1 MEPFGGLVAE
11 SPWGWE
17 AVLLIQSSLSFR
29 LVRAWDGGGEAIA
42 RRLFPPASAL
52 GFSSRSACLT
62 KAVQRQPFQHQPL
75 PGKVAA
81 AGLEAQTR
89 EA

>member
-1 MEPFGGLVAE
+1 MEPFGGLVAK

-17 AVLLIQSSLSFR
+17 AVLLIQSSLSFW
-29 LVRAWDGGGEAIA
+29 LVGALDGGGEAIA
-42 RRLFPPASAL
+42 RRLLPPASAS

-62 KAVQRQPFQHQPL
+62 KAVQHQPL

-81 AGLEAQTR
+81 PGVEAQTR